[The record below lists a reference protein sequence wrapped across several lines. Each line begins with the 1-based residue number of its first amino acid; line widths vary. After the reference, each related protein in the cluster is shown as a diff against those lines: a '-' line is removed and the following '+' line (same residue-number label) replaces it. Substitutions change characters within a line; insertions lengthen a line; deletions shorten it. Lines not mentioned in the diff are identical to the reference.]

1 MLADGVPLLGDPGE
15 LRARCA
21 QVLAEGPPPL
31 SGAERD
37 RLRYGLTDLL
47 DDHRY
52 AGDPGERT
60 VISSALWI
68 ESARA
73 ALAFA
78 GRWVSAGKWL
88 LRELRDL
95 DPDFAA
101 RWLAARDEPAELAAE
116 VLRAGGGPLF
126 DGYRA

>member
-1 MLADGVPLLGDPGE
+1 MDP
-15 LRARCA
+15 
-21 QVLAEGPPPL
+21 
-31 SGAERD
+31 
-37 RLRYGLTDLL
+37 LTDARDLVVACVPEATS
-47 DDHRY
+47 R
-52 AGDPGERT
+52 
-60 VISSALWI
+60 SSDRVRGPA
-68 ESARA
+68 SARA